1 MNYDILWVIL
11 IMVGATAL
19 FITQIF
25 SVEVT
30 SMLVLGSLMALKLVT
45 PEEAVSGFSNPATVT
60 VASMFVLSYALKRT
74 GFLTTLGNK
83 LSSLNASPKSLL
95 LLLTV
100 TVGFFS
106 AFVNNTG
113 IIAIFIPLV
122 AVLASKKKVP
132 LSRWL
137 IPISYAAQTGGVCT
151 LIGTSTNLL
160 VNSLYTQYG
169 YYPISLFEMGQ
180 LGIILL
186 LVVILYFFLF
196 STKLLPDREG
206 EELVDTFEIKEYI
219 TEFSLLEDSPLIGKK
234 AGETPLAD
242 KPNIRI
248 LKVLRG
254 GHDLP
259 DWKNQILKKGDL
271 LLVEANL
278 KETQNLKSLYKL
290 EIPANF
296 MLKDAMLSGED
307 LFLTQAIIAPRSSLI
322 GKTLQT
328 VWFQD
333 RYHLVVL
340 AIRRK
345 FGTIWN
351 KINKTRLQ
359 FGDALL
365 VQGSKSAI
373 LRMKQDDDFIVIQEA
388 ETPPMEASKFFIP
401 FAVIVAVVTVAA
413 MGLMPIMVASILGAI
428 TLLVTRCIRAS
439 DAYKAID
446 WSVIFLLAGMIP
458 LSIAITKSGAATA
471 IADGILH
478 FGKGNSPVLALA
490 LIYALTAI
498 LTEFMSNNATASLL
512 TPIAISTALLLHVDP
527 KPFVMAIAFAA
538 STSFSTPVGYQTN
551 AMIFTPGGYKYSD
564 FLRTGIPLNVIFFLI
579 SVYLIP
585 KIWPF

>member
-1 MNYDILWVIL
+1 
-11 IMVGATAL
+11 
-19 FITQIF
+19 
-25 SVEVT
+25 
-30 SMLVLGSLMALKLVT
+30 
-45 PEEAVSGFSNPATVT
+45 
-60 VASMFVLSYALKRT
+60 
-74 GFLTTLGNK
+74 
-83 LSSLNASPKSLL
+83 
-95 LLLTV
+95 
-100 TVGFFS
+100 
-106 AFVNNTG
+106 
-113 IIAIFIPLV
+113 
-122 AVLASKKKVP
+122 
-132 LSRWL
+132 
-137 IPISYAAQTGGVCT
+137 
-151 LIGTSTNLL
+151 
-160 VNSLYTQYG
+160 
-169 YYPISLFEMGQ
+169 
-180 LGIILL
+180 
-186 LVVILYFFLF
+186 
-196 STKLLPDREG
+196 
-206 EELVDTFEIKEYI
+206 
-219 TEFSLLEDSPLIGKK
+219 
-234 AGETPLAD
+234 
-242 KPNIRI
+242 
-248 LKVLRG
+248 
-254 GHDLP
+254 
-259 DWKNQILKKGDL
+259 
-271 LLVEANL
+271 
-278 KETQNLKSLYKL
+278 
-290 EIPANF
+290 
-296 MLKDAMLSGED
+296 
-307 LFLTQAIIAPRSSLI
+307 
-322 GKTLQT
+322 
-328 VWFQD
+328 
-333 RYHLVVL
+333 VL